1 MSYTAD
7 VFKAVFDRTPTHMV
21 RSPGRVNLI
30 GEHIDYA
37 GLPVLPMA
45 IDKDIT
51 IAFAPRQDNI
61 VRVVNDN
68 PLFSSKEFEVSS
80 EIPHQDLGDWGN
92 YLQAAAQGLSR
103 EFGISRGVDAAIS
116 STLPIASGLSSS
128 ASLVIAIG
136 LALLQANDISV
147 DAIAL
152 AEILARAERYVGT
165 QGGGMDQAI
174 VLGAKPG
181 SASYIHFNPLRLSA
195 TAVPTDWRFI
205 VASSLVRAEKS
216 GAAKDAYNERVRQ
229 TGEALQAVLRAL
241 DSESPGGGYP
251 DLVARYRTQELVE
264 VAEQN
269 LSDTLFRR
277 FMHVITEADRVAS
290 ASEAMKEG
298 DIETFGDL
306 MSASHLSLKNDFEV
320 SSDELDSLVAHA
332 EEGGAVGA
340 RLTGAGFGGCIVALC
355 EASAT
360 EEMLTY
366 LSKTF
371 YAQRDVTG
379 PLDDLLFLANPT
391 GGASV
396 TAI

>member
-7 VFKAVFDRTPTHMV
+7 VFSAVFDRTPTHMV

-241 DSESPGGGYP
+241 DSESAGGGYP